1 MYSAA
6 DPYLNIHKKPPRA
19 THRLAPI
26 LESRAAEQAAL
37 REQVF
42 STTLFQ
48 SLPQPSNLTIVD
60 IGCGT
65 GAIARELARRPNVR
79 TVLGIDPAPYLI
91 EEAQRLAAADP
102 HANKIN
108 GKMEFRVGLGAA
120 LPVGDGIADLAVIWT
135 VLCHVPPAE
144 CGAIIK
150 EARRI
155 LKPGGRL
162 VLADN
167 DLSGWS
173 VAIGPHDPL
182 SAPLAWFVNAYIQE
196 PWLCKKFPTML
207 SNAGLEPG
215 PLQLHTVVDTTADSY
230 GFQHVLLSAI
240 EAFASSG
247 RGARAH

>member
-6 DPYLNIHKKPPRA
+6 DPYLNIHKKPPRS

-91 EEAQRLAAADP
+91 EEAHRLAAADP

-135 VLCHVPPAE
+135 GSYRRCGVPQCTPDWKKY
-144 CGAIIK
+144 IDK
-150 EARRI
+150 
-155 LKPGGRL
+155 
-162 VLADN
+162 
-167 DLSGWS
+167 
-173 VAIGPHDPL
+173 
-182 SAPLAWFVNAYIQE
+182 NATRPRYCFWNTE
-196 PWLCKKFPTML
+196 SDEEGNTYF
-207 SNAGLEPG
+207 
-215 PLQLHTVVDTTADSY
+215 
-230 GFQHVLLSAI
+230 
-240 EAFASSG
+240 
-247 RGARAH
+247 R